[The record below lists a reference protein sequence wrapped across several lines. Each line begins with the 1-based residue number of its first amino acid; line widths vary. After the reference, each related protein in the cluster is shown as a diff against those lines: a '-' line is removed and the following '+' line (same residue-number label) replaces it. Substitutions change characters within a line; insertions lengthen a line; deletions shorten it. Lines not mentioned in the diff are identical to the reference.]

1 MDVRI
6 GIQNVAR
13 EVVIESAE
21 TAEQVTQTVR
31 DAISGST
38 DLVLTDSKGRQ
49 IIIPAGVIGY
59 VEIGAEE
66 QRRVG
71 FAAQA

>member
-21 TAEQVTQTVR
+21 TTEQVTQTVR

-38 DLVLTDSKGRQ
+38 DLVLSDSKGRQ
-49 IIIPAGVIGY
+49 VIVPAGVIGY
-59 VEIGAEE
+59 VVGGAAE
-66 QRRVG
+66 RRRWG
-71 FAAQA
+71 CAAPA

>member
-21 TAEQVTQTVR
+21 TAEQVSKTVR
-31 DAISGST
+31 EAISSST
-38 DLVLTDSKGRQ
+38 DLVLTDAKGRQ
-49 IIIPAGVIGY
+49 VIVPAGVIGY
-59 VEIGAEE
+59 VEVGAEE

-71 FAAQA
+71 FAAQV

>member
-21 TAEQVTQTVR
+21 TAEQVSKIVR
-31 DAISGST
+31 EAISGSA
-38 DLVLTDSKGRQ
+38 DLVLTDAKGRQ
-49 IIIPAGVIGY
+49 VIVPARVIGY

>member
-21 TAEQVTQTVR
+21 TAEQVSKTVR

-38 DLVLTDSKGRQ
+38 DLVLSDSKGRQ
-49 IIIPAGVIGY
+49 VIVPAGVIGF
-59 VEIGAEE
+59 VEVGAEE

>member
-13 EVVIESAE
+13 EVVIESSESADRVAE
-21 TAEQVTQTVR
+21 IVTK
-31 DAISGST
+31 ALHSGQE
-38 DLVLTDSKGRQ
+38 LQLTDAKGRTV
-49 IIIPAGVIGY
+49 IIPTATIGF

-66 QRRVG
+66 PRRVG
-71 FAAQA
+71 FAH

>member
-13 EVVIESAE
+13 EVVIESEDSADKVAE
-21 TAEQVTQTVR
+21 TVSKALAGTELR
-31 DAISGST
+31 
-38 DLVLTDSKGRQ
+38 LTDAKGRTV
-49 IIIPAGVIGY
+49 IIPSSVVGY

-71 FAAQA
+71 FAH

>member
-13 EVVIESAE
+13 EVVIESEDSADKVAE
-21 TAEQVTQTVR
+21 AVSK
-31 DAISGST
+31 ALSGT
-38 DLVLTDSKGRQ
+38 ELRLTDAKGRTV
-49 IIIPAGVIGY
+49 IVPSSVIGY

-71 FAAQA
+71 FAH

>member
-21 TAEQVTQTVR
+21 TAEQVGKTVR
-31 DAISGST
+31 EAISGST
-38 DLVLTDSKGRQ
+38 DLVLTDAKGRQ
-49 IIIPAGVIGY
+49 VIVPAGVIGY

-71 FAAQA
+71 FAAQV

>member
-21 TAEQVTQTVR
+21 TTEQVTQTVR
-31 DAISGST
+31 DAISGTT
-38 DLVLTDSKGRQ
+38 DLVLSDSKGRQ
-49 IIIPAGVIGY
+49 VIVPAGVIGY
-59 VEIGAEE
+59 VEVGAEE
-66 QRRVG
+66 PRRVG

>member
-21 TAEQVTQTVR
+21 TAEKVTQIVR

-49 IIIPAGVIGY
+49 IIVPAGVIGY

>member
-13 EVVIESAE
+13 EVVIESAD
-21 TAEQVTQTVR
+21 TAEQVSKTVR
-31 DAISGST
+31 EAISSST

-49 IIIPAGVIGY
+49 VIIPAGVIGY
-59 VEIGAEE
+59 VEVGAEE

-71 FAAQA
+71 FAAQV

>member
-21 TAEQVTQTVR
+21 TAEQVSQTVR

-38 DLVLTDSKGRQ
+38 DQVLIDSKGRQ
-49 IIIPAGVIGY
+49 IIVPAGVIGY
-59 VEIGAEE
+59 VEVGAEE

>member
-21 TAEQVTQTVR
+21 TADQVTQTVR

>member
-13 EVVIESAE
+13 EVVIESAD

-49 IIIPAGVIGY
+49 VIIPAGVIGY
-59 VEIGAEE
+59 VEVGAEE

>member
-21 TAEQVTQTVR
+21 TAEQVSQTVR
-31 DAISGST
+31 DALSGST
-38 DLVLTDSKGRQ
+38 VLVLSDSKGRQ
-49 IIIPAGVIGY
+49 IIVPAGVIGY
-59 VEIGAEE
+59 VEVGAEE

>member
-13 EVVIESAE
+13 EVVIESAD
-21 TAEQVTQTVR
+21 TAEQVSKTVR
-31 DAISGST
+31 EAISGST
-38 DLVLTDSKGRQ
+38 DLVLTDAKGRQ
-49 IIIPAGVIGY
+49 VIVPAGVIGY
-59 VEIGAEE
+59 VEVGAEE
-66 QRRVG
+66 PRRVG

>member
-21 TAEQVTQTVR
+21 TAEQVSQTVR
-31 DAISGST
+31 DAISGPT
-38 DLVLTDSKGRQ
+38 DLVLSDSKGRQ
-49 IIIPAGVIGY
+49 IIVPAGVIGY
-59 VEIGAEE
+59 VEVGAEE

>member
-21 TAEQVTQTVR
+21 TAEKVTQTVR

-49 IIIPAGVIGY
+49 IIVPAGVIGY

>member
-13 EVVIESAE
+13 EVVVESNDSTE
-21 TAEQVTQTVR
+21 RVTQQVTA
-31 DAISGST
+31 AIHAGT
-38 DLVLTDSKGRQ
+38 ELQLTDTKGRV
-49 IIIPAGVIGY
+49 IIVPAGVIGY

-71 FAAQA
+71 FAQA

>member
-13 EVVIESAE
+13 EVVIESAD

-31 DAISGST
+31 EAISGST

-49 IIIPAGVIGY
+49 VIIPAGVIGY

>member
-21 TAEQVTQTVR
+21 TAEQVSQTVR

-38 DLVLTDSKGRQ
+38 DLVLSDSKGRQ
-49 IIIPAGVIGY
+49 IIVPAGVIGY
-59 VEIGAEE
+59 VEVGAEE